1 MDNER
6 IKRLK
11 EKVARLP
18 LLPGVYRFFDK
29 NGTVIYVGKA
39 KSLRKRVSSY
49 FVDSRDHSIKV
60 RVMVRHIVD
69 IKHIVVDSESDALLL
84 ENSLIKSLQPRYN
97 VLLKDDKT
105 YPWIAVTAER
115 FPRIISQRRV
125 LHDGTIYFGPYASVG
140 MQHALLDLLHGLY
153 PIRTCALNLS
163 QENIDRG
170 KYRPCLQYHIHKCK
184 APCAGYQSQ
193 QDYDEMITLVKSIL
207 RGDLR
212 STRQWLEEQMMQ
224 AASQM
229 LFEEAERYRQKLEQL
244 ENYSSKS
251 VIVSSKIGDLDV
263 FSLLVDEDTAYC
275 NFVRIVSGSVVNTFT
290 VPLSTG
296 VERDEVQILSLA
308 MQHIAE
314 QVEGGLA
321 REVVVPFLPDER
333 LFPGVA
339 FSVPKRGDKLK
350 LLEFS
355 QRGAR
360 IFRLETLKNME
371 IRSPEKH
378 ASRIMETMRKE
389 LGLDRAPRHIEC
401 FDNSNLQGSYPVASC
416 VVFRNGKPSKKEY
429 RHFNIKTVDGIDDY
443 ASMQEV
449 VRRRYTRL
457 SNEGAELPD
466 LIIADGGK
474 GQMEAVRQ
482 VVEDELG
489 LKIPI
494 AGLAKDDR
502 HRTSELLVGFPP
514 RIVGIKPTSMLF
526 RMLMNIQDEVHRF
539 AITFHRNKRSKDFI
553 HSELEKIDGI
563 GAGTVEKLLAR
574 FKTVAA
580 VRRAD
585 MASLVETAGKSKAA
599 KIYAHFHP
607 DGQGA

>member
-11 EKVARLP
+11 EKVAELP

-39 KSLRKRVSSY
+39 KSLRRRVASY
-49 FVDSRDHSIKV
+49 FVESRDHSIKV

-115 FPRIISQRRV
+115 FPRVISKRRV
-125 LHDGTIYFGPYASVG
+125 LHDGTVYFGPYASVG
-140 MQHALLDLLHGLY
+140 MQRALLELLHSLY
-153 PIRTCALNLS
+153 PIRTCTLNLT

-184 APCAGYQSQ
+184 APCVGAQSQ

-212 STRQWLEEQMMQ
+212 STRSWLEERMMQ
-224 AASQM
+224 ASSQM
-229 LFEEAERYRQKLEQL
+229 LFEDAERYRQKLELL

-263 FSLLVDEDTAYC
+263 FSLLLDEDTAYC

-290 VPLSTG
+290 VSLSTG
-296 VERDEVQILSLA
+296 VEQDKVQILSLA
-308 MQHIAE
+308 MQHVAE

-333 LFPGVA
+333 LFPDTV
-339 FSVPKRGDKLK
+339 FSVPKRGEKLK

-360 IFRLETLKNME
+360 LFRLETLKNME

-378 ASRIMETMRKE
+378 ASRIMETMRRE

-401 FDNSNLQGSYPVASC
+401 FDNSNLQGAYPVASC
-416 VVFRNGKPSKKEY
+416 VVFRDGKPSKKEY
-429 RHFNIKTVDGIDDY
+429 RHFNIRTVEGIDDY

-457 SNEGAELPD
+457 VSEGAELPD

-474 GQMEAVRQ
+474 GQMEAIRQ
-482 VVEDELG
+482 VVEDELE

-526 RMLMNIQDEVHRF
+526 RLLMNIQDEVHRF

-553 HSELEKIDGI
+553 HSQLERIEGV
-563 GAGTVEKLLAR
+563 GEGTVEKLLAR
-574 FKTVAA
+574 FKTVSA
-580 VRRAD
+580 VRNAD
-585 MASLVETAGKSKAA
+585 MASLSSAVGKSKAA
-599 KIYAHFHP
+599 KIFSYFHP
-607 DGQGA
+607 EE

>member
-1 MDNER
+1 M
-6 IKRLK
+6 
-11 EKVARLP
+11 ARLP

-125 LHDGTIYFGPYASVG
+125 LHDGTVYFGPYASVG

-296 VERDEVQILSLA
+296 VE
-308 MQHIAE
+308 
-314 QVEGGLA
+314 
-321 REVVVPFLPDER
+321 
-333 LFPGVA
+333 
-339 FSVPKRGDKLK
+339 
-350 LLEFS
+350 
-355 QRGAR
+355 
-360 IFRLETLKNME
+360 
-371 IRSPEKH
+371 
-378 ASRIMETMRKE
+378 
-389 LGLDRAPRHIEC
+389 
-401 FDNSNLQGSYPVASC
+401 QG
-416 VVFRNGKPSKKEY
+416 
-429 RHFNIKTVDGIDDY
+429 
-443 ASMQEV
+443 
-449 VRRRYTRL
+449 
-457 SNEGAELPD
+457 
-466 LIIADGGK
+466 
-474 GQMEAVRQ
+474 
-482 VVEDELG
+482 
-489 LKIPI
+489 
-494 AGLAKDDR
+494 
-502 HRTSELLVGFPP
+502 
-514 RIVGIKPTSMLF
+514 
-526 RMLMNIQDEVHRF
+526 
-539 AITFHRNKRSKDFI
+539 
-553 HSELEKIDGI
+553 
-563 GAGTVEKLLAR
+563 
-574 FKTVAA
+574 
-580 VRRAD
+580 
-585 MASLVETAGKSKAA
+585 
-599 KIYAHFHP
+599 
-607 DGQGA
+607 

>member
-39 KSLRKRVSSY
+39 KSLRRRVASY
-49 FVDSRDHSIKV
+49 FVESRDHSIKV

-105 YPWIAVTAER
+105 YPWIAVTSER
-115 FPRIISQRRV
+115 FPRVISKRRV
-125 LHDGTIYFGPYASVG
+125 LHDGTVYFGPYASVG
-140 MQHALLDLLHGLY
+140 MQRALLELLHGLY
-153 PIRTCALNLS
+153 PIRTCTLNLS

-184 APCAGYQSQ
+184 APCVGAQSQ

-212 STRQWLEEQMMQ
+212 STRSWLEERMMQ
-224 AASQM
+224 ASSQM
-229 LFEEAERYRQKLEQL
+229 LFEDAERYRQKLELL

-263 FSLLVDEDTAYC
+263 FSLLTDEDTAYC

-296 VERDEVQILSLA
+296 VEQDEVQILSLA
-308 MQHIAE
+308 MQHVAE

-321 REVVVPFLPDER
+321 REVVVPLLPDER
-333 LFPGVA
+333 LFPDTV
-339 FSVPKRGDKLK
+339 FSVPKRGEKLK

-360 IFRLETLKNME
+360 LFRLETLKNME

-401 FDNSNLQGSYPVASC
+401 FDNSNLQGAYPVASC
-416 VVFRNGKPSKKEY
+416 VVFRDGKPSKKEY
-429 RHFNIKTVDGIDDY
+429 RHFNIRTVEGIDDY

-457 SNEGAELPD
+457 VSEGAELPD

-474 GQMEAVRQ
+474 GQMEAIRQ
-482 VVEDELG
+482 VVEDELE

-526 RMLMNIQDEVHRF
+526 RLLMNIQDEVHRF
-539 AITFHRNKRSKDFI
+539 AITFHRNKRSKD
-553 HSELEKIDGI
+553 
-563 GAGTVEKLLAR
+563 A
-574 FKTVAA
+574 KT
-580 VRRAD
+580 
-585 MASLVETAGKSKAA
+585 
-599 KIYAHFHP
+599 IPF
-607 DGQGA
+607 

>member
-125 LHDGTIYFGPYASVG
+125 LHDGTVYFGPYASVG

-378 ASRIMETMRKE
+378 ASRIMEAMRKE

-563 GAGTVEKLLAR
+563 GTGTVEKLLAR

>member
-1 MDNER
+1 
-6 IKRLK
+6 
-11 EKVARLP
+11 
-18 LLPGVYRFFDK
+18 
-29 NGTVIYVGKA
+29 
-39 KSLRKRVSSY
+39 
-49 FVDSRDHSIKV
+49 
-60 RVMVRHIVD
+60 
-69 IKHIVVDSESDALLL
+69 
-84 ENSLIKSLQPRYN
+84 
-97 VLLKDDKT
+97 
-105 YPWIAVTAER
+105 
-115 FPRIISQRRV
+115 
-125 LHDGTIYFGPYASVG
+125 
-140 MQHALLDLLHGLY
+140 
-153 PIRTCALNLS
+153 
-163 QENIDRG
+163 
-170 KYRPCLQYHIHKCK
+170 
-184 APCAGYQSQ
+184 
-193 QDYDEMITLVKSIL
+193 
-207 RGDLR
+207 
-212 STRQWLEEQMMQ
+212 
-224 AASQM
+224 
-229 LFEEAERYRQKLEQL
+229 
-244 ENYSSKS
+244 
-251 VIVSSKIGDLDV
+251 
-263 FSLLVDEDTAYC
+263 
-275 NFVRIVSGSVVNTFT
+275 
-290 VPLSTG
+290 
-296 VERDEVQILSLA
+296 
-308 MQHIAE
+308 
-314 QVEGGLA
+314 
-321 REVVVPFLPDER
+321 
-333 LFPGVA
+333 
-339 FSVPKRGDKLK
+339 
-350 LLEFS
+350 
-355 QRGAR
+355 
-360 IFRLETLKNME
+360 
-371 IRSPEKH
+371 
-378 ASRIMETMRKE
+378 MRKE

>member
-125 LHDGTIYFGPYASVG
+125 LHDGTVYFGPYASVG

-321 REVVVPFLPDER
+321 REAVVPFLPDER

>member
-11 EKVARLP
+11 EKAAELP
-18 LLPGVYRFFDK
+18 LLPGVYRFLDK

-39 KSLRKRVSSY
+39 KSLRRRVSSY

-60 RVMVRHIVD
+60 RVMVRRIVD

-115 FPRIISQRRV
+115 FPRVISKRRV
-125 LHDGTIYFGPYASVG
+125 LHDGTAYFGPYASVG
-140 MQHALLDLLHGLY
+140 MQRALLELLHGLY
-153 PIRTCALNLS
+153 PIRTCTLNLS
-163 QENIDRG
+163 QENIERG

-184 APCAGYQSQ
+184 APCIGAQSQ
-193 QDYDEMITLVKSIL
+193 QDYDETIALVKSIL

-212 STRQWLEEQMMQ
+212 STRSWLEGRMMQ

-229 LFEEAERYRQKLEQL
+229 LFEEAERYRQRLEML
-244 ENYSSKS
+244 ENYSGKS

-263 FSLLVDEDTAYC
+263 FSLISDEETAYC

-308 MQHIAE
+308 MQHVAE

-333 LFPGVA
+333 LFEGIT
-339 FSVPKRGDKLK
+339 FSVPKRGEKLK

-378 ASRIMETMRKE
+378 ASRIMETMRRE
-389 LGLDRAPRHIEC
+389 LNLPSAPRHIEC
-401 FDNSNLQGSYPVASC
+401 FDNSNLQGAYPVASC
-416 VVFRNGKPSKKEY
+416 VVFRDGRPSKKEY
-429 RHFNIKTVDGIDDY
+429 RHFNIRTVEGIDDY

-449 VRRRYTRL
+449 VRRRYRRL
-457 SNEGAELPD
+457 VSEGAELPD
-466 LIIADGGK
+466 LIIADGGR
-474 GQMEAVRQ
+474 GQMEAIRQ

-526 RMLMNIQDEVHRF
+526 RLLMNIQDEVHRF
-539 AITFHRNKRSKDFI
+539 AITFHRNKRSGDFI
-553 HSELEKIDGI
+553 HSQLEKIEGI
-563 GAGTVEKLLAR
+563 GAGTVEKLLTR
-574 FKTVAA
+574 FRSVAA

-585 MASLVETAGKSKAA
+585 ISALGEAVGKSKAA
-599 KIYAHFHP
+599 KIFDYFHP
-607 DGQGA
+607 EG

>member
-11 EKVARLP
+11 EKVSQLP
-18 LLPGVYRFFDK
+18 LLPGVYRFFDR

-115 FPRIISQRRV
+115 FPRVISKRSVQ
-125 LHDGTIYFGPYASVG
+125 HDGTVYFGPYASVG
-140 MQHALLDLLHGLY
+140 MQRSLLELLHTLY
-153 PIRTCALNLS
+153 PIRTCTLNLS
-163 QENIDRG
+163 QENIGRG

-184 APCAGYQSQ
+184 APCTGAQSEEE
-193 QDYDEMITLVKSIL
+193 YDEMIGLVKSIL

-212 STRQWLEEQMMQ
+212 PARSWLEERMMQ
-224 AASQM
+224 AASRM
-229 LFEEAERYRQKLEQL
+229 LFEEAEQYRQKLQAL
-244 ENYSSKS
+244 EHYSGKS
-251 VIVSSKIGDLDV
+251 VIVSSTIGDLDV

-275 NFVRIVSGSVVNTFT
+275 NFVRIVAGSVVNTFT

-296 VERDEVQILSLA
+296 VDRDGVQILALA
-308 MQHIAE
+308 MQHVSE
-314 QVEGGLA
+314 QVGGLS
-321 REVVVPFLPDER
+321 RQVVVPFEPDGR
-333 LFPGVA
+333 LFPGTV
-339 FSVPKRGDKLK
+339 FTVPRRGDKLK

-355 QRGAR
+355 ERGAR

-378 ASRIMETMRKE
+378 SSRIMESMRKE
-389 LGLDRAPRHIEC
+389 LGLASAPRHIEC
-401 FDNSNLQGSYPVASC
+401 FDNSNLQGAYPVASC
-416 VVFRNGKPSKKEY
+416 VVFRDGRPSKKEY

-449 VRRRYTRL
+449 VRRRYSRL
-457 SNEGAELPD
+457 VSEGAELPD

-474 GQMEAVRQ
+474 GQMEAIRV

-489 LKIPI
+489 LDIPI

-502 HRTSELLVGFPP
+502 HRTSELLLGFPP
-514 RIVGIKPTSMLF
+514 RAVGIKPTSMLF
-526 RMLMNIQDEVHRF
+526 RTLMNIQDEVHRF
-539 AITFHRNKRSKDFI
+539 AIKHHRDKRSKGFI
-553 HSELEKIDGI
+553 NTELEKIDGI
-563 GAGTVEKLLAR
+563 GKGSADKLLAHFR
-574 FKTVAA
+574 SVAA
-580 VRRAD
+580 VRRASVD
-585 MASLVETAGKSKAA
+585 ELAASVGRSKAE
-599 KIYAHFHP
+599 KVFGYFHP
-607 DGQGA
+607 QQ